1 MDRDAPG
8 AGVPLPEHA
17 DGVGITGRPKQYVL
31 TNPAFLRTMADLLA
45 VVLTT
50 VGDFVHSATFL
61 FRPCPC
67 LQCFFFSSRVSFFNT
82 SLFIL
87 SGMQSA
93 EVHEDVREAANNL
106 VKYFHKP
113 EQEVRGCDAQTA
125 T

>member
-1 MDRDAPG
+1 MSLST
-8 AGVPLPEHA
+8 GV
-17 DGVGITGRPKQYVL
+17 
-31 TNPAFLRTMADLLA
+31 
-45 VVLTT
+45 
-50 VGDFVHSATFL
+50 
-61 FRPCPC
+61 
-67 LQCFFFSSRVSFFNT
+67 FFFFRISFFNT

-113 EQEVRGCDAQTA
+113 EQEVRGCDTQTA